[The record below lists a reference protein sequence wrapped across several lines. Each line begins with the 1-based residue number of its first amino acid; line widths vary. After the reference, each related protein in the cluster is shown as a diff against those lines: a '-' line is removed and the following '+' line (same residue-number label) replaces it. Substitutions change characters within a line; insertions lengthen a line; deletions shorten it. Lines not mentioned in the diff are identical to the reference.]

1 MTRRSGSSARA
12 QALLKAAEA
21 VARRDAERIA
31 REKAVQAALAEF
43 FHAQGEIERIYAEAG
58 KTAAPFEQITRD
70 AVRTLDRLGE
80 NRTGIAALTGLP
92 VARVREYVLD
102 DGGSLKPA
110 HSAPTHEA
118 GCAGRDE

>member
-1 MTRRSGSSARA
+1 MTRRSGSSTRA

-31 REKAVQAALAEF
+31 REKAVQAELAEF

-58 KTAAPFEQITRD
+58 KVATPFEQIARD
-70 AVRTLDRLGE
+70 AVRALDRLGE
-80 NRTGIAALTGLP
+80 NRTGIAELTGLP

-102 DGGSLKPA
+102 DDGSA
-110 HSAPTHEA
+110 RATDSAPA
-118 GCAGRDE
+118 